1 MLSSPN
7 TGSES
12 SSQNLNFVS
21 DLSQEIDD
29 SDGYED
35 EDVFDVDVDA
45 PLEALL
51 SEDITTLTSE
61 QLTQRLVKL
70 DQLTKSAGS
79 LSSAIDEEVTLTK
92 AKRAKKAATP
102 RKKKT
107 SAMDMIFGDL

>member
-1 MLSSPN
+1 M
-7 TGSES
+7 
-12 SSQNLNFVS
+12 NFVS
-21 DLSQEIDD
+21 DLTQETDD

-35 EDVFDVDVDA
+35 ESVFDVDA

-51 SEDITTLTSE
+51 AEDITKLTSD
-61 QLTQRLVKL
+61 QLTQRLAKL

-102 RKKKT
+102 RKKKA
-107 SAMDMIFGDL
+107 SALDLIFGDL